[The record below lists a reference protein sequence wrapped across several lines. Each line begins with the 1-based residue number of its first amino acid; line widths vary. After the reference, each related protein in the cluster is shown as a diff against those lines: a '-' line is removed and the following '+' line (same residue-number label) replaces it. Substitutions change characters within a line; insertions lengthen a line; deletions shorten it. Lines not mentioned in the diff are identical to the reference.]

1 VYRLFSWEHSY
12 FSGKVRA
19 YLRYKTYHGA
29 LGEGFEDV
37 LATREIL
44 ERILEPATG
53 TPAVP
58 QLLAPDGTWVQDSS
72 EIIDF
77 CEARHPAPP
86 VIPHPATHP
95 LQCLA
100 SYLVELLADEW
111 MVVYGFWE
119 RWHYSLEGIEPNHER
134 FNAQQWGPLLAP
146 DGSGSERRAMGRFL
160 FEQVMGIKD
169 PDSAQIGV
177 YAGIRDLGVN
187 ARTQAAWEA
196 SHVRLMEQLEAH
208 FDEHDFLLGG
218 RPSLGD
224 FGLLAPL
231 YAHLYRDAVPG
242 FTMRT
247 RYPFVT
253 EWVERTNGTNALN
266 ARSYNQKLYGV
277 DDAGELVARPA
288 NSHGGEWLS
297 GDALPDTLHPIVS
310 IFFEEMWPVLVSSME
325 MLAKHMAGDTCEK
338 GTELPGKTFSVTPGF
353 ETLQREGG
361 PLTHEFQIGDV
372 RDRRMVLPYQVW
384 MLQRLAEALEA
395 CCATAAGDARVSEL
409 LGQFERGPEL
419 LELPKRLEGCR
430 VRKVQS
436 RIFADC

>member
-1 VYRLFSWEHSY
+1 
-12 FSGKVRA
+12 
-19 YLRYKTYHGA
+19 
-29 LGEGFEDV
+29 
-37 LATREIL
+37 
-44 ERILEPATG
+44 
-53 TPAVP
+53 
-58 QLLAPDGTWVQDSS
+58 
-72 EIIDF
+72 
-77 CEARHPAPP
+77 
-86 VIPHPATHP
+86 
-95 LQCLA
+95 
-100 SYLVELLADEW
+100 
-111 MVVYGFWE
+111 
-119 RWHYSLEGIEPNHER
+119 
-134 FNAQQWGPLLAP
+134 
-146 DGSGSERRAMGRFL
+146 
-160 FEQVMGIKD
+160 
-169 PDSAQIGV
+169 
-177 YAGIRDLGVN
+177 
-187 ARTQAAWEA
+187 
-196 SHVRLMEQLEAH
+196 
-208 FDEHDFLLGG
+208 
-218 RPSLGD
+218 
-224 FGLLAPL
+224 
-231 YAHLYRDAVPG
+231 
-242 FTMRT
+242 MRT

-325 MLAKHMAGDTCEK
+325 TLAKHMAGDTCEK

-384 MLQRLAEALEA
+384 MLQRLAEAMEA

-436 RIFADC
+436 RIFADR